1 MAGGMG
7 CLKKAC
13 LPREEREEQL
23 LLPLLSNH
31 RGESHALTDFFF
43 PCLMRTQSNSIATV
57 DAKQAER
64 RK

>member
-1 MAGGMG
+1 MG
-7 CLKKAC
+7 CLRKAC

-43 PCLMRTQSNSIATV
+43 PA
-57 DAKQAER
+57 
-64 RK
+64 

>member
-31 RGESHALTDFFF
+31 WGESHTLADFFF
-43 PCLMRTQSNSIATV
+43 SLPDENSI
-57 DAKQAER
+57 KQHR
-64 RK
+64 YSGCQTS